1 MPFRRR
7 STSKIRH
14 LDVSACAVESI
25 VIDYDG
31 AFKWC
36 HVVSFAYCIPDAK
49 LSLRPC
55 LYKQSRIIKVPAQS
69 GPFHCCFPSNKGGGR
84 SIFLRHILFKHQQST
99 TFKGK
104 GKEGIPLRMSGTK
117 PWFCHPPVG
126 IIKTI
131 KVLCHT
137 SFKWLD
143 IYRIF
148 QQQPNPSRSNHLQAR
163 YSRVLLSSTV
173 YTYLFHLSY
182 MYVSFFFYV
191 YILVYIYIYIII
203 ICETPTSSPSIFL
216 LGFPGRRSSP
226 TIWDHCCWLRGC
238 VSWIRPPGAR
248 APRPPWQRPKPRRWR
263 SCNGSM
269 RRLGAVLATEK
280 QGQKQDVKKGFK
292 GG

>member
-14 LDVSACAVESI
+14 LDVSAYAVESI

-182 MYVSFFFYV
+182 MYVSFFSM
-191 YILVYIYIYIII
+191 YIYSYIYISSSFSKPLPHLLPFCLVWFPWPSFFPHNLGSIAAWL
-203 ICETPTSSPSIFL
+203 PRLRVMDPAARRAGTSTTLTEAEAAALKVLQRLHAAARRF
-216 LGFPGRRSSP
+216 GFGHGK
-226 TIWDHCCWLRGC
+226 TGAKTGC
-238 VSWIRPPGAR
+238 
-248 APRPPWQRPKPRRWR
+248 
-263 SCNGSM
+263 
-269 RRLGAVLATEK
+269 
-280 QGQKQDVKKGFK
+280 
-292 GG
+292 

>member
-14 LDVSACAVESI
+14 LDVSAYAVESL

-126 IIKTI
+126 IIKTM

-143 IYRIF
+143 MYRIF
-148 QQQPNPSRSNHLQAR
+148 QEQPNPSRSNHLQAR

-173 YTYLFHLSY
+173 YTLF
-182 MYVSFFFYV
+182 VSFVLYVCIIFFLCIYTR
-191 YILVYIYIYIII
+191 IYIYI
-203 ICETPTSSPSIFL
+203 SSFSKPLPHL
-216 LGFPGRRSSP
+216 LPFFWFGFPAVVLPPQFG
-226 TIWDHCCWLRGC
+226 TACCWLRGC

-248 APRPPWQRPKPRRWR
+248 APRP
-263 SCNGSM
+263 
-269 RRLGAVLATEK
+269 L
-280 QGQKQDVKKGFK
+280 
-292 GG
+292 

>member
-14 LDVSACAVESI
+14 LDVSAYAVESI

-163 YSRVLLSSTV
+163 YSRVLLSSAV

-182 MYVSFFFYV
+182 MYVSFFSMYIYS
-191 YILVYIYIYIII
+191 YILYIYIYHHFRNPYLI
-203 ICETPTSSPSIFL
+203 SYHFFGLVSRPSFFPHNLGPL
-216 LGFPGRRSSP
+216 LLAPEAACHGSGRPARGHLDHPDRGRS
-226 TIWDHCCWLRGC
+226 RGAE
-238 VSWIRPPGAR
+238 G
-248 APRPPWQRPKPRRWR
+248 
-263 SCNGSM
+263 
-269 RRLGAVLATEK
+269 LATAPC
-280 QGQKQDVKKGFK
+280 GGSAVFGFWPRGK
-292 GG
+292 TGAKTGC

>member
-14 LDVSACAVESI
+14 LDVSAYAVESI

-126 IIKTI
+126 IIKTM

-143 IYRIF
+143 MYRIF
-148 QQQPNPSRSNHLQAR
+148 QEQPNPSRSNYLQAR

-173 YTYLFHLSY
+173 YTYLFHLFY

-191 YILVYIYIYIII
+191 HILVYIYIYI
-203 ICETPTSSPSIFL
+203 SSFSKPLPHLLAFCL
-216 LGFPGRRSSP
+216 LGFPAVVLPPQFG
-226 TIWDHCCWLRGC
+226 TACCWLRGC

-248 APRPPWQRPKPRRWR
+248 APRPP
-263 SCNGSM
+263 
-269 RRLGAVLATEK
+269 
-280 QGQKQDVKKGFK
+280 
-292 GG
+292 

>member
-14 LDVSACAVESI
+14 LDVSAYAVESI

-36 HVVSFAYCIPDAK
+36 HVVSFACCIPDAK

-173 YTYLFHLSY
+173 YTYVF
-182 MYVSFFFYV
+182 VSFVLYVCIIFFLCIYTR
-191 YILVYIYIYIII
+191 IYIYIII
-203 ICETPTSSPSIFL
+203 FETPTSSPSILFAW
-216 LGFPGRRSSP
+216 FPGRRSPP
-226 TIWDHCCWLRGC
+226 TIWGPLAAGSRGC

-248 APRPPWQRPKPRRWR
+248 APRP
-263 SCNGSM
+263 
-269 RRLGAVLATEK
+269 L
-280 QGQKQDVKKGFK
+280 
-292 GG
+292 

>member
-1 MPFRRR
+1 M
-7 STSKIRH
+7 
-14 LDVSACAVESI
+14 
-25 VIDYDG
+25 IDYDG

-191 YILVYIYIYIII
+191 YILVYIYIYHHHLRNPYLISFHFFAWF
-203 ICETPTSSPSIFL
+203 PWPSFFPHNLGPL
-216 LGFPGRRSSP
+216 L
-226 TIWDHCCWLRGC
+226 L
-238 VSWIRPPGAR
+238 
-248 APRPPWQRPKPRRWR
+248 APRLRVMDPAARRAGTSTTLTEAEAAALKVLQRLHAAARR
-263 SCNGSM
+263 GFGHGKT
-269 RRLGAVLATEK
+269 GAKT
-280 QGQKQDVKKGFK
+280 GC
-292 GG
+292 

>member
-1 MPFRRR
+1 M
-7 STSKIRH
+7 
-14 LDVSACAVESI
+14 
-25 VIDYDG
+25 IDYDG

-104 GKEGIPLRMSGTK
+104 GTEGIPRRMSGAK

-126 IIKTI
+126 IIKTM

-173 YTYLFHLSY
+173 YTYLFHLFY
-182 MYVSFFFYV
+182 MYVSFFYIYI

-203 ICETPTSSPSIFL
+203 LFETPTSSPSIFFGL
-216 LGFPGRRSSP
+216 VSRGRRSSP
-226 TIWDHCCWLRGC
+226 RLRVMDPSARRNGT
-238 VSWIRPPGAR
+238 STTLTEAEGA
-248 APRPPWQRPKPRRWR
+248 ALKVLQRLHAATRRGFR
-263 SCNGSM
+263 F
-269 RRLGAVLATEK
+269 LAT
-280 QGQKQDVKKGFK
+280 G
-292 GG
+292 